1 MKKNYPN
8 AIFRLAAF
16 VLPTLSLL
24 FNTVAASAQDSTS
37 EQPAATRRVKP
48 VKNTFE
54 SQWLIDNQTI
64 LVPVQG
70 TLEVDF
76 QHRFGVVS
84 NGYQDFWGFFSPT
97 FNARFG
103 ASYTIKPKLS
113 VGLGITKDGLTW
125 DGNAKYSVFTE
136 TPGKYP
142 VSLTVFG
149 DAAVNTSKNAVLYDG
164 SELQHNTDRW
174 TFYLSAMA
182 AKKLTEKLS
191 VQLTLGVAHQNA
203 VSGYYT
209 QADSGTHIYQSMNHD
224 QLSMAIL
231 ARYKLT
237 QVTSFMIDY
246 DQPLT
251 KHPDYNPPPNLGFGF
266 EFNTSGHSFQIFV
279 TNYTLLIPQH
289 NNLWNKNAPFSY
301 TDKATGNHVAGG
313 QWAIGFNLTRLW
325 NY

>member
-1 MKKNYPN
+1 MKKNSSYGTT
-8 AIFRLAAF
+8 RLIVLFCAAL
-16 VLPTLSLL
+16 VLL
-24 FNTVAASAQDSTS
+24 FTGITASAQDSTA
-37 EQPAATRRVKP
+37 EPVAPRQPKP
-48 VKNTFE
+48 VRNTFM
-54 SQWLIDNQTI
+54 SQWIIDNQTV
-64 LVPVQG
+64 LVPVPG

-84 NGYQDFWGFFSPT
+84 KGYQDFWGLFSPT

-103 ASYTIKPKLS
+103 ASYTVRKDLS

-125 DGNAKYSVFTE
+125 DGNAKYSLFTQ

-142 VSLTVFG
+142 VSLTFFG
-149 DAAVNTSKNAVLYDG
+149 DMAINSSATATLYDG
-164 SELQHNTDRW
+164 TALQHNTDRY
-174 TFYLSAMA
+174 TYYLSAMA
-182 AKKLTEKLS
+182 ARKVNEKLS
-191 VQLTLGVAHQNA
+191 VQLTLGLAHQNA

-209 QADSGTHIYQSMNHD
+209 QADSGKQIYQSMNHD
-224 QLSMAIL
+224 QLSLAVC

-237 QVTSFMIDY
+237 GVTSIMLDY

-251 KHPDYNPPPNLGFGF
+251 KHPDYNPSPNLALGF

-279 TNYTLLIPQH
+279 TNYTLLVPQY
-289 NNLWNKNAPFSY
+289 NNLWNKNAPFNY
-301 TDKATGNHVAGG
+301 TDKATGNSITGG